1 MAPEL
6 EQAIAAA
13 QAAVQ
18 QQGDTVRSLKAS
30 LKDGNAQQSQVEE
43 AIQKLQQLK
52 LELSGEQQQQQA
64 TAGNVGFPACTA
76 LHSSNQC
83 FINLVIVLV

>member
-52 LELSGEQQQQQA
+52 LELSGEQQQH
-64 TAGNVGFPACTA
+64 TADSKQRQVVLTCDA
-76 LHSSNQC
+76 LLPKSRAVFSTI
-83 FINLVIVLV
+83 FR

>member
-52 LELSGEQQQQQA
+52 LELSGEQQQQADSKQRE
-64 TAGNVGFPACTA
+64 AGAD
-76 LHSSNQC
+76 SSTNHKQQ
-83 FINLVIVLV
+83 